1 MMLGIQRNTAAH
13 SSVLTA
19 ENGAIKKK
27 NFIHNHAEINITQK
41 HLQLQTHASIHM
53 HTRST
58 QKVF

>member
-1 MMLGIQRNTAAH
+1 MMLGIQKNTAAY

-19 ENGAIKKK
+19 ENCAIKK
-27 NFIHNHAEINITQK
+27 NHAQINITQK
-41 HLQLQTHASIHM
+41 HLHRQTHASIHM